1 MDTTPEAG
9 RGTRIKRMSKEIPG
23 IHHVTAI
30 AGEPQRNID
39 FYVRL
44 LGLRLVKKTVNFDD
58 PGTYHFYYGDEIG
71 SAGTILTFFPWPG
84 ARQGRKGTGQSTSVA
99 FSIPQGSVAYWQ
111 QRLVNAGI
119 EVEEAQE
126 RFGEQIVTFGD
137 PDGLQIELV
146 AGGKGDARAGWPG
159 GAVPAEFGIK
169 GVHSVTLSEESYER
183 TASMLRDILG
193 FRLVGAQG
201 NRFRYETGEG
211 GAGATVDLLDLPGQR
226 RGIVA
231 VGTIH
236 HVAYRALSD
245 EAQAAWREEIAARG
259 YSVTPV
265 LDREYF
271 HSIYFR
277 EPGGVL
283 FEIATD
289 PPGFLIDEAPD
300 ELGTHLKLPP
310 WYEAERNEIER
321 VLPEIHLPSS

>member
-1 MDTTPEAG
+1 MRE
-9 RGTRIKRMSKEIPG
+9 EIPG

-30 AGEPQRNID
+30 AGDPQRNVD
-39 FYVRL
+39 FYMGL

-71 SAGTILTFFPWPG
+71 NAGTILTFFPWPG
-84 ARQGRKGTGQSTSVA
+84 AQYGRRGTGQSTAVA
-99 FSIPQGSVAYWQ
+99 FSIPSGSVDYWRN
-111 QRLVNAGI
+111 RLASAGTKGDA
-119 EVEEAQE
+119 AQE
-126 RFGEQIVTFGD
+126 RFGEQVITFDD

-146 AGGKGDARAGWPG
+146 EAGKADTRAGWPG
-159 GAVPAEFGIK
+159 GPVPAEFGIR
-169 GVHSVTLSEESYER
+169 GLHSVTLSQESYDR
-183 TASMLRDILG
+183 TASMLTDVLG
-193 FRLVGAQG
+193 FRLVGAEG
-201 NRFRYETGEG
+201 NRYRYEAGGG
-211 GAGATVDLLDLPGQR
+211 GAGSTVDVLDLPGQR

-236 HVAYRALSD
+236 HVAYRARSD
-245 EAQAAWREEIAARG
+245 DAQAAWREEIEARG

-289 PPGFLIDEAPD
+289 PPGFLIDEPQA

-310 WYEAERNEIER
+310 WYEAERAEIER
-321 VLPEIHLPSS
+321 VLPRVHYEHGEQ